1 MSGHYISTDCFDEAD
16 DTPTLWMT
24 DGDDLGIC
32 GIHGDDDFAWMHARA
47 DGVRVRRVTFKP
59 VAEEVEADV
68 QSTDEDEVD
77 ADEPD

>member
-1 MSGHYISTDCFDEAD
+1 MSGHCISTDCYDEAD
-16 DTPTLWMT
+16 DTPTLWIT
-24 DGDDLGIC
+24 DGDDMGIC

-47 DGVRVRRVTFKP
+47 DGLRVRRVTFKP

-68 QSTDEDEVD
+68 QSTDENEVD